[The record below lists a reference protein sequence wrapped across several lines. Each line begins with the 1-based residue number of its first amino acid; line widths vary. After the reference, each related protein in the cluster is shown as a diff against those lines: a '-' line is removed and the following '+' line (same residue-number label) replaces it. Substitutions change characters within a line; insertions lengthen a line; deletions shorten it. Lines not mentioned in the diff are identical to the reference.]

1 MRSLSIISWQF
12 DLFFWSSIDHYPPVC
27 SLLKWKLTK
36 KPNKKDTHN
45 LEWWWQERRLY
56 RNTSFVRYK
65 TAWVELSLEAI
76 LQLLR
81 IARSSLWWTLN
92 RRTSARPSLWVFRQ
106 LNKWWIWPGSYSKF
120 AYLLMTI
127 APTRK
132 LRHLVAKIRTYW
144 SDSTGSYSDSLL
156 LHEVLS
162 SLLINELFIDK
173 HWAYVAATSWT

>member
-1 MRSLSIISWQF
+1 MRSLSIISRQF
-12 DLFFWSSIDHYPPVC
+12 DLFLWSSIDHYPPVC
-27 SLLKWKLTK
+27 SLLKWKRTK
-36 KPNKKDTHN
+36 KPNEKDTHN
-45 LEWWWQERRLY
+45 IEWQERRLY

-81 IARSSLWWTLN
+81 IARSSLWCTLN
-92 RRTSARPSLWVFRQ
+92 RRTTARPSLWVFRQ
-106 LNKWWIWPGSYSKF
+106 SKKLWTWPGLYSKF
-120 AYLLMTI
+120 AYLLMMI

-132 LRHLVAKIRTYW
+132 LLHLAAKIQTYW
-144 SDSTGSYSDSLL
+144 SDSTGSYSYSLL